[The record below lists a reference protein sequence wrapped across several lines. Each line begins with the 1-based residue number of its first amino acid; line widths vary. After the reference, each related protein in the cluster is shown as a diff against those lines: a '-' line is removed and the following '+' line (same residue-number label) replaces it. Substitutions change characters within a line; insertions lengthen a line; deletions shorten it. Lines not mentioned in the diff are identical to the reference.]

1 MLKKILVVVLALLLA
16 ACNPIPQLPPQ
27 HLTRC
32 STGNAV
38 MQPGQSAE
46 GLVSDDLPNYI
57 DIVGASSEL
66 DGETL
71 TAVFHL
77 RGIPQRME
85 FNRKGVPDSRIEY
98 MWIVAISVEG
108 DPNVALNQFDY
119 WLQASYSATR
129 NSENTPGIMRDVNAA
144 LWGSVLKY
152 NPDSDEQTLMMDFLE
167 QNVDLVISH
176 QDSTLTLVSRI
187 PGITPKSTI
196 TFSAHDDLLG
206 RDFVQ
211 CKPGLGWD
219 ESHAHWTT
227 D

>member
-1 MLKKILVVVLALLLA
+1 MLKEILVVVLALLLA
-16 ACNPIPQLPPQ
+16 ACNPILQVPPQ

-85 FNRKGVPDSRIEY
+85 FNRKDVPDRRIEY
-98 MWIVAISVEG
+98 MWVVAISTDG
-108 DPNVALNQFDY
+108 DPNLALNQFDY

-129 NSENTPGIMRDVNAA
+129 FTENSRGIMRDVNAA
-144 LWGSVLKY
+144 LWGDMLKY

-167 QNVDLVISH
+167 KNVDLAISH
-176 QDSTLTLVSRI
+176 QDSTLTLVSHV
-187 PGITPKSTI
+187 PGITPNSTI
-196 TFSAHDDLLG
+196 TFSAHDYLLG

-211 CKPGLGWD
+211 CVPG
-219 ESHAHWTT
+219 
-227 D
+227 

>member
-1 MLKKILVVVLALLLA
+1 MKKILVVVFALLLA
-16 ACNPIPQLPPQ
+16 ACNPMPQLLPQ

-32 STGNAV
+32 SEGSLV
-38 MQPGQSAE
+38 MLPGQSAE

-77 RGIPQRME
+77 RDVPQRME
-85 FNRKGVPDSRIEY
+85 FNRKGVANNRIEY
-98 MWIVAISVEG
+98 MWVVAISIEG
-108 DPNVALNQFDY
+108 DPNLALNQFDY

-129 NSENTPGIMRDVNAA
+129 FSENTPGIMRDVNAA
-144 LWGSVLKY
+144 LWGDVLKY
-152 NPDSDEQTLMMDFLE
+152 NPDSDEKTLVMDPLE
-167 QNVDLVISH
+167 QDVDLAISH

-187 PGITPKSTI
+187 PGITPNSTI

-211 CKPGLGWD
+211 CVPG
-219 ESHAHWTT
+219 
-227 D
+227 

>member
-1 MLKKILVVVLALLLA
+1 MLKEILVVVLALLLA
-16 ACNPIPQLPPQ
+16 ACNPIPQVLLQ

-46 GLVSDDLPNYI
+46 GLVSDELPNYI

-77 RGIPQRME
+77 RGIPQRLE

-98 MWIVAISVEG
+98 IWVVAISIEG
-108 DPNVALNQFDY
+108 DPNLALNQFDY

-129 NSENTPGIMRDVNAA
+129 FSENTPGIMRDVNAA
-144 LWGSVLKY
+144 VRG
-152 NPDSDEQTLMMDFLE
+152 
-167 QNVDLVISH
+167 
-176 QDSTLTLVSRI
+176 
-187 PGITPKSTI
+187 
-196 TFSAHDDLLG
+196 
-206 RDFVQ
+206 Q
-211 CKPGLGWD
+211 CVEIQPQFR
-219 ESHAHWTT
+219 
-227 D
+227 

>member
-1 MLKKILVVVLALLLA
+1 ML
-16 ACNPIPQLPPQ
+16 
-27 HLTRC
+27 
-32 STGNAV
+32 
-38 MQPGQSAE
+38 PGQSAE
-46 GLVSDDLPNYI
+46 GWVSDELPNYV

-85 FNRKGVPDSRIEY
+85 FNRKDVPDRRIEY
-98 MWIVAISVEG
+98 MWVVAISVEG

-144 LWGSVLKY
+144 LWGDMLKY
-152 NPDSDEQTLMMDFLE
+152 NSDTDEQTLLMDPLE
-167 QNVDLVISH
+167 QKVDLEISH

-187 PGITPKSTI
+187 PGITPNSTI
-196 TFSAHDDLLG
+196 TFSAHDYLLG

-211 CKPGLGWD
+211 CVPG
-219 ESHAHWTT
+219 
-227 D
+227 

>member
-1 MLKKILVVVLALLLA
+1 MLKINLVVLLALFVT
-16 ACNPIPQLPPQ
+16 ACNPIPQLLAQ

-32 STGNAV
+32 STGSLV
-38 MQPGQSAE
+38 MLPGQSAE
-46 GLVSDDLPNYI
+46 GWVSDELPNYV

-77 RGIPQRME
+77 RGIPQRLE
-85 FNRKGVPDSRIEY
+85 FNRKGVPDNRIEY
-98 MWIVAISVEG
+98 MWVVAISTDG
-108 DPNVALNQFDY
+108 DPNLALNQFDY

-129 NSENTPGIMRDVNAA
+129 FTENSRGIMRDVNAA
-144 LWGSVLKY
+144 VRGGVLKY
-152 NPDSDEQTLMMDFLE
+152 NPNSDEQTQLMDHLE

-176 QDSTLTLVSRI
+176 QDNTLTLVSRI

-211 CKPGLGWD
+211 CIPG
-219 ESHAHWTT
+219 
-227 D
+227 

>member
-16 ACNPIPQLPPQ
+16 ACNPILQVLPQ

-46 GLVSDDLPNYI
+46 GLVSHDLPNYI

-85 FNRKGVPDSRIEY
+85 FNRKGVPDGRIEY
-98 MWIVAISVEG
+98 MWVVAISVEG
-108 DPNVALNQFDY
+108 NPDVALNQFDY
-119 WLQASYSATR
+119 WLEASYSATR

-152 NPDSDEQTLMMDFLE
+152 NPNSDEQTL
-167 QNVDLVISH
+167 S
-176 QDSTLTLVSRI
+176 
-187 PGITPKSTI
+187 
-196 TFSAHDDLLG
+196 
-206 RDFVQ
+206 
-211 CKPGLGWD
+211 
-219 ESHAHWTT
+219 
-227 D
+227 